1 MICHGGAYVSTQI
14 LPKMI
19 GIADFLLNL
28 VTLTSYVKCLFVCVL
43 LYNMPILNYLRRA
56 TLSDCTIL
64 WKLREGAEG
73 GECPDPTP
81 GSAHDPH
88 QNACA
93 DKGSIRK

>member
-56 TLSDCTIL
+56 MLPDRRGRGGGGRVRTLPLDQRMIL
-64 WKLREGAEG
+64 TKMPVQTKAVLE
-73 GECPDPTP
+73 
-81 GSAHDPH
+81 H
-88 QNACA
+88 
-93 DKGSIRK
+93 K